1 MNAEIVGVSFDKAEA
16 SLAFGRK
23 YSFPFPLIPDESRR
37 IGLLYGAADTSED
50 EFAPRI
56 AYLIGPDGKIV
67 EAHAKV
73 DASTY
78 PASQLESLRRVAG
91 GN

>member
-16 SLAFGRK
+16 SLAFARK
-23 YSFPFPLIPDESRR
+23 YKFPFPMIPDESRA
-37 IGLLYGAADTSED
+37 IGLLYGAARTPAD

-56 AYLIGPDGKIV
+56 AYLIGPDGTIA

-73 DASTY
+73 NAATY
-78 PASQLESLRRVAG
+78 PAEQLESLRRLARSK
-91 GN
+91 